1 MFGRNL
7 HDRVEAQLEELDG
20 GFACDADVC
29 LVHDG
34 DHGLAERP
42 DLLHDVEIA
51 RDEAGLA
58 VEHDQHEIG
67 LRQRPAP
74 LLNHEIVQRI
84 LARPEEAACVDHREA
99 SLVPRDGVL
108 DGVAGGA
115 RNGGHD
121 GPARTGDPV
130 EQCGLPDIG
139 AAGEHDKGQ
148 RMVHGSGSCGTRPT
162 GEGVTRSSDASRA
175 PGDRFLTP

>member
-1 MFGRNL
+1 MPTSRGSEWGALSSAGVALVIAVAANLPGAARPGQARDHLVEEVVHAAAVFGRNL

-74 LLNHEIVQRI
+74 LLNHEMRAADPRSPRRGR
-84 LARPEEAACVDHREA
+84 LCRP
-99 SLVPRDGVL
+99 S
-108 DGVAGGA
+108 
-115 RNGGHD
+115 
-121 GPARTGDPV
+121 
-130 EQCGLPDIG
+130 
-139 AAGEHDKGQ
+139 
-148 RMVHGSGSCGTRPT
+148 
-162 GEGVTRSSDASRA
+162 RSESRS
-175 PGDRFLTP
+175 T